1 MSSLRGRAA
10 FLFLLFSL
18 LVVAAPVRAQGG
30 TPPPPTPPPSLV
42 ETCLDEGV
50 GKCLAEGWQ
59 RGGGL
64 LVIVL
69 GAALLA
75 LALLRPYAG
84 GWMERWKKQG
94 EQDADDFFA
103 ADKLSTATRAYLEK
117 AIEDYR
123 YFKFRGLD
131 TRARGIETPELDQ
144 AYISVRMTPEAEHP
158 PSAEAVEEGEGL
170 PLREMRLGRG
180 EPPEALE
187 LTGAIAR
194 SSKLAI
200 VGAAGSGKSTLLQ
213 WAGLAVARARLKQK
227 LPAGQKAF
235 IEALE
240 GGDSLLPVIVPLRAF
255 NRYCEENKKD
265 RTAAALLDFIAT
277 YIAEQHPALDLPADF
292 FARALSQGCLL
303 MFDGVDEVD
312 PEDRERVRE
321 AIEGLVREFAAQPR
335 NRYLVTSR
343 TIAYFG
349 AAEVSGFRKCDVQP
363 LTPDQRDSLIRS
375 WCGVA
380 YPGDEARKQAADLCG
395 RIAAS
400 DERVRSLAVTPLMT
414 TIFALVHYDRRELPR
429 QRAEL
434 YEHAVRILL
443 TEPYKEGE
451 AKAGLEK
458 WGGLDWETRRNRLA
472 RIAFELH
479 VLRERGDA
487 LPEDDLLDL
496 IWPAFGPAADEKKA
510 RDEARRFARLV
521 ADRGGLL
528 EEENRR
534 YGFFTHRTFREFLA
548 GRYLAEENTPDEQ
561 SIFLS
566 AHLADDHWAEPARL
580 AAGYLAIAGER
591 RANDFLKLLAG
602 LGASPAD
609 RASALALA
617 GLALSDLPADRVLPD
632 TRQSLTAAML
642 EAFTANPPTVEP
654 ILRRPLGLALG
665 ALGDPRFVAAIV
677 SNANAILPQLVTIPE
692 GKFRMGTSDDDIAKL
707 AKSEIDWRSV
717 EWFKNEQPSHKV
729 SLSEFAIG
737 KYPVTNAEY
746 RLFWEAK
753 GYENQ
758 DYWSDDGWRWLNGQ
772 LEADLSIYDKDFR
785 KRVEDW
791 LKGRPVDK
799 RRQPFFWD
807 DPQWNGLNLPVVGVT
822 WYEAEAYC
830 KWLSAVTGEKYR
842 LPTEAEWEKA
852 ARTPPPAPPL
862 AGNTPGEGRLWPW
875 GDEWDPN
882 KCNSE
887 ESKFGATTPAGM
899 YPDGT
904 YPNGPLDMVGNVW
917 EWCAD
922 WWQTGVYKEREG
934 KEVRDPI
941 GPSSGSARVVRGG
954 SWYSY
959 RGYSRAAVR
968 NWYDPALFLNYI
980 GFRVGRSPVLR
991 S

>member
-1 MSSLRGRAA
+1 MATLRVRAA
-10 FLFLLFSL
+10 FLL
-18 LVVAAPVRAQGG
+18 LVVLLFWALPFVAARAHAQAG
-30 TPPPPTPPPSLV
+30 TLPPSSPTPTPDPF
-42 ETCLDEGV
+42 ETCFTEGIN
-50 GKCLAEGWQ
+50 KCLPEVLRVYGW
-59 RGGGL
+59 L
-64 LVIVL
+64 AVAAVVVL
-69 GAALLA
+69 AV
-75 LALLRPYAG
+75 AG
-84 GWMERWKKQG
+84 GVIFSYLKGWTGAVEDIGKKDA
-94 EQDADDFFA
+94 EKFLADD
-103 ADKLSTATRAYLEK
+103 LVQPYLK
-117 AIEDYR
+117 AVIEDYR

-180 EPPEALE
+180 EPPEPLE

-194 SSKLAI
+194 SPKLAI

-235 IEALE
+235 VEALE
-240 GGDSLLPVIVPLRAF
+240 DGNSLLPAIVPLRAF

-277 YIAEQHPALDLPADF
+277 YIAERHPALDLPADF

-321 AIEGLVREFAAQPR
+321 AIEGLVREFAAQQR
-335 NRYLVTSR
+335 NCYLVTSR

-363 LTPDQRDSLIRS
+363 LTPEQRDSLIRS

-380 YPGDEARKQAADLCG
+380 YPGDEARKQAADLCH

-548 GRYLAEENTPDEQ
+548 GR
-561 SIFLS
+561 
-566 AHLADDHWAEPARL
+566 
-580 AAGYLAIAGER
+580 
-591 RANDFLKLLAG
+591 
-602 LGASPAD
+602 
-609 RASALALA
+609 
-617 GLALSDLPADRVLPD
+617 
-632 TRQSLTAAML
+632 
-642 EAFTANPPTVEP
+642 
-654 ILRRPLGLALG
+654 
-665 ALGDPRFVAAIV
+665 
-677 SNANAILPQLVTIPE
+677 
-692 GKFRMGTSDDDIAKL
+692 
-707 AKSEIDWRSV
+707 
-717 EWFKNEQPSHKV
+717 
-729 SLSEFAIG
+729 
-737 KYPVTNAEY
+737 
-746 RLFWEAK
+746 
-753 GYENQ
+753 
-758 DYWSDDGWRWLNGQ
+758 
-772 LEADLSIYDKDFR
+772 
-785 KRVEDW
+785 
-791 LKGRPVDK
+791 
-799 RRQPFFWD
+799 
-807 DPQWNGLNLPVVGVT
+807 
-822 WYEAEAYC
+822 
-830 KWLSAVTGEKYR
+830 
-842 LPTEAEWEKA
+842 
-852 ARTPPPAPPL
+852 
-862 AGNTPGEGRLWPW
+862 
-875 GDEWDPN
+875 
-882 KCNSE
+882 
-887 ESKFGATTPAGM
+887 
-899 YPDGT
+899 
-904 YPNGPLDMVGNVW
+904 
-917 EWCAD
+917 
-922 WWQTGVYKEREG
+922 
-934 KEVRDPI
+934 
-941 GPSSGSARVVRGG
+941 
-954 SWYSY
+954 
-959 RGYSRAAVR
+959 
-968 NWYDPALFLNYI
+968 
-980 GFRVGRSPVLR
+980 
-991 S
+991 

>member
-1 MSSLRGRAA
+1 MVALRVRAA
-10 FLFLLFSL
+10 FLFLIVLLFWAL
-18 LVVAAPVRAQGG
+18 PFVAARAHAQGG
-30 TPPPPTPPPSLV
+30 TPPPPTDIPTAAPVPLCPPDLQ
-42 ETCLDEGV
+42 ETCDWITAVVQTYGIWVALAIVLALV
-50 GKCLAEGWQ
+50 GYWLWQ
-59 RGGGL
+59 RAKKFADTK
-64 LVIVL
+64 VE
-69 GAALLA
+69 GAL
-75 LALLRPYAG
+75 
-84 GWMERWKKQG
+84 
-94 EQDADDFFA
+94 EQVWQEAEA

-144 AYISVRMTPEAEHP
+144 AYISVRMTPEAERP

-180 EPPEALE
+180 ELPEALE

-194 SSKLAI
+194 SPKLAI

-240 GGDSLLPVIVPLRAF
+240 DGDSLLPVIVPLRAF
-255 NRYCEENKKD
+255 NRYCQENKKD

-277 YIAEQHPALDLPADF
+277 YIAERHPVLDLPADF

-363 LTPDQRDSLIRS
+363 LTPEQRDSLIRS

-380 YPGDEARKQAADLCG
+380 YPGDEARQQAADLCG

-400 DERVRSLAVTPLMT
+400 DERVHSLAVTPLMT

-479 VLRERGDA
+479 ILRERGDA

-496 IWPAFGPAADEKKA
+496 IWPAFGPAADEKNA
-510 RDEARRFARLV
+510 RAEARRFARLV

-548 GRYLAEENTPDEQ
+548 GRYLAEENSPDEQ
-561 SIFLS
+561 GVFLS

-602 LGASPAD
+602 LGAPPAE

-632 TRQSLTAAML
+632 TRQSLATALL
-642 EAFTANPPTVEP
+642 EALTANPPTVEP
-654 ILRRPLGLALG
+654 TLRRPLGLALG
-665 ALGDPRFVAAIV
+665 AVGDPRFSPTLISGVQVIV
-677 SNANAILPQLVTIPE
+677 PE
-692 GKFRMGTSDDDIAKL
+692 PVRISSGSFLMGTSDAEAEKL
-707 AKSEIDWRSV
+707 RAQNALPSEA
-717 EWFKNEQPSHKV
+717 WFKTETPQHKV
-729 SLSEFAIG
+729 HVSEFAIG

-753 GYENQ
+753 GYENK
-758 DYWSDDGWRWLNGQ
+758 DYWSDDGWRWRQGQ
-772 LEADLSIYDKDFR
+772 LEADLSIYTEEYR
-785 KRVEDW
+785 KQVAEW
-791 LKGRPVDK
+791 LAGRPVEK
-799 RRQPFFWD
+799 RHQPFFWD
-807 DPQWNGLNLPVVGVT
+807 DSQWNAANLPVVGVT

-830 KWLSAVTGEKYR
+830 KWLSAMTGEQYH

-852 ARTPPPAPPL
+852 AR
-862 AGNTPGEGRLWPW
+862 GSQNSLWPW
-875 GDEWDPN
+875 GDEWNSN

-887 ESKFGATTPAGM
+887 ESKFGATTPVGM

-904 YPNGPLDMVGNVW
+904 YPNGPLDMVGNVC
-917 EWCAD
+917 EWCTD
-922 WWQTGVYKEREG
+922 WWQVDVYAQRGRGG

-941 GPSSGSARVVRGG
+941 GSYSGSVRVVRGG
-954 SWYSY
+954 SWGNN
-959 RGYSRAAVR
+959 RRDCRAAYRFWFV
-968 NWYDPALFLNYI
+968 PASSFNFF